1 MSKVESQ
8 KSKIKVESQKSNVE
22 SRMSKVECR
31 KKNKDHLSWSFFI
44 FTFDKNVI
52 GGKMFR
58 FNQGC
63 EKDSPEIS
71 GGNPF
76 LMQRRGI

>member
-1 MSKVESQ
+1 M
-8 KSKIKVESQKSNVE
+8 SNVE
-22 SRMSKVECR
+22 SR

-44 FTFDKNVI
+44 LTFDKNVI

-76 LMQRRGI
+76 